1 MSQKEEA
8 KVEPSEPDPIKE
20 IIDNDPVVKVRLI
33 KTKEILND
41 QKVQYAIQKC
51 QKEGRLDFSMVM
63 AKDPETAKK
72 LKILI
77 DKGVMN
83 LNRE

>member
-1 MSQKEEA
+1 MVNFEG
-8 KVEPSEPDPIKE
+8 
-20 IIDNDPVVKVRLI
+20 
-33 KTKEILND
+33 ILND

-51 QKEGRLDFSMVM
+51 QKEGRLDFSMIM
-63 AKDPETAKK
+63 AKDPETARK

-77 DKGVMN
+77 DKGVLN